1 MKFMMK
7 PPVIKTPRLLLQPI
21 LEKDKNEMME
31 IVVKDEVKK
40 TYMIPDFAN
49 LEEKEKFVNRLKE
62 LSGKLDRFVYAIY
75 LNQHIIGFMNEVNK
89 TEDSI
94 EIGYFIDPKY
104 WNQGY
109 ATEALKE
116 AIKYLFRMGYLH
128 VTASHFAINPAS
140 GRVMEKAGMRKTS
153 ERSFIDYRGQTHE
166 LVNYIIDK

>member
-1 MKFMMK
+1 MK

-40 TYMIPDFAN
+40 TYMIPDFLN
-49 LEEKEKFVNRLKE
+49 LEEKEKFVNRLVE

-89 TEDSI
+89 TDDSI

-128 VTASHFAINPAS
+128 VTASHFKENPAS
-140 GRVMEKAGMRKTS
+140 GRVMEKVGMHKVDEKGS
-153 ERSFIDYRGQTHE
+153 IDYRGQTHE
-166 LVNYIIDK
+166 LINYIIDK

>member
-1 MKFMMK
+1 MK
-7 PPVIKTPRLLLQPI
+7 PPVIKTERLLLQPI
-21 LEKDKNEMME
+21 LEKNKNEMME
-31 IVVKDEVKK
+31 LAANQEIKK
-40 TYMIPDFAN
+40 TYMLPDLVN

-75 LNQHIIGFMNEVNK
+75 LNQHIIGFMNEVSR
-89 TEDSI
+89 TDDSL

-116 AIKYLFRMGYLH
+116 AIKYIFKMRYKH
-128 VTASHFAINPAS
+128 VTASHFKENPAS
-140 GRVMEKAGMRKTS
+140 GRVMEKAGMRKVDEKGS
-153 ERSFIDYRGQTHE
+153 IDYRGQTHE